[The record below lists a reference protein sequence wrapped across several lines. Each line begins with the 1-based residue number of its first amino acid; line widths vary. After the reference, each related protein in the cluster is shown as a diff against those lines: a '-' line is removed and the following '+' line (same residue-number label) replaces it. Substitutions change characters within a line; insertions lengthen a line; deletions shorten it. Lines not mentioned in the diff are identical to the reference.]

1 MIEDYRRVWGKKEK
15 VVYKETERD
24 EEGGDTGLILDV
36 VEYKYITFDEN
47 GEFNEQNNQIRKIL
61 GHKVVLGSFLTKH
74 PPPYHEKGRFCFRA
88 LNGTLASRPSKLGAS

>member
-1 MIEDYRRVWGKKEK
+1 M
-15 VVYKETERD
+15 VYKETERD
-24 EEGGDTGLILDV
+24 ERGGDTGRILDV

-47 GEFNEQNNQIRKIL
+47 GEFNEQNNQKRKIA
-61 GHKVVLGSFLTKH
+61 GQKVVSGSYITKH